1 MRYNKNKKG
10 ESHMEDLK
18 TYRVAARVTQ
28 EEIASLLGVSVMT
41 IYRRERDPE
50 GITIKQYKEYIDAI
64 DILEEENK
72 HDKINK

>member
-1 MRYNKNKKG
+1 
-10 ESHMEDLK
+10 MEDLK

>member
-1 MRYNKNKKG
+1 
-10 ESHMEDLK
+10 MEDLK

-72 HDKINK
+72 YDKTKK